1 MVTINVPVNKKD
13 VEGDEYEPVSFESCL
28 SQLSTEEVLEF
39 NCPNCKTKT
48 EAIKSTGF
56 LTFPQYLVTKMERM
70 KLVNWVPQK
79 LAIPIILSNDKIIN
93 LDNYRSK
100 GLQEGEEE
108 LENIVED
115 EPAVNEQ
122 TVSQLMEMGFS
133 RNRCIRAVMATDNNG
148 AEVAMNWL
156 FERMDDP
163 SLDSPIE
170 KKTKKNNNSITPN
183 AENVAL
189 LVDMGFNS
197 IKVEKA
203 LIETNNNIERAIDWL
218 SSHFEDDIELTS
230 DQSTNNNKMDEDQVD
245 NKPAKYELIGFITHM
260 GTSAQCG
267 HYVIHLRHD
276 NKWYLYNDEKVVKVT
291 EDLPTQNAY
300 MYLFKRL

>member
-1 MVTINVPVNKKD
+1 MLTFNVPAIKKD
-13 VEGDEYEPVSFESCL
+13 GEGEEYESVTFNTCL
-28 SQLSTEEVLEF
+28 SQLATEETVEF
-39 NCPNCKTKT
+39 NCPHCKTKT
-48 EAIKSTGF
+48 EAVKSTKF

-79 LAIPIILSNDKIIN
+79 LAIPITLPDDKTVS
-93 LDNYRSK
+93 LDDYRSK

-108 LENIVED
+108 LENVEEEEE

-122 TVSQLMEMGFS
+122 VVSQLMEMGFS
-133 RNRCIRAVMATDNNG
+133 RNRCVRAVMATDNNG

-163 SLDSPIE
+163 SLDDPIE
-170 KKTKKNNNSITPN
+170 KKSKKGNGVTAN

-189 LVDMGFNS
+189 LVDMGFS
-197 IKVEKA
+197 STKVEKA

-218 SSHFEDDIELTS
+218 SSHFEDDVELTS
-230 DQSTNNNKMDEDQVD
+230 NQTNDKMEEDESDNN
-245 NKPAKYELIGFITHM
+245 PAKYELIGFVTHM

-267 HYVIHLRHD
+267 HYVIHLRH
-276 NKWYLYNDEKVVKVT
+276 NNEWYLYNDEKVVKVA
-291 EDLPTQNAY
+291 EDLPIENAY